1 MRRRQL
7 NVIAVWLAFAAVAGL
22 ALLASSAPAVSLIPD
37 RGPAERVCFDR
48 EAWSGNDRKRPCYV
62 ISHPHEDASGWLN
75 IGTRRAP
82 VRVTCQI
89 PNWRE
94 ESRRFAISCRR

>member
-1 MRRRQL
+1 MAML
-7 NVIAVWLAFAAVAGL
+7 AVVLVPAAVIQEAT
-22 ALLASSAPAVSLIPD
+22 ADRITTD
-37 RGPAERVCFDR
+37 RGRAERVCSDR

-62 ISHPHEDASGWLN
+62 ISHPFEDASGWLN
-75 IGTRRAP
+75 IGTRRNP

-94 ESRRFAISCRR
+94 EARTFRVTCRR